1 MGGRRMMILEKL
13 FGVSIALLV
22 LILGLVIIKWVRE
35 VNK

>member
-1 MGGRRMMILEKL
+1 MMILEKL

>member
-1 MGGRRMMILEKL
+1 MMILEKL
-13 FGVSIALLV
+13 FGVFIALLV

>member
-1 MGGRRMMILEKL
+1 MMILEKL

-22 LILGLVIIKWVRE
+22 LILGLVIIQWVRE

>member
-1 MGGRRMMILEKL
+1 MILEKL

>member
-1 MGGRRMMILEKL
+1 MMILEKL

-22 LILGLVIIKWVRE
+22 LILGLVIIQLVKE